1 MSRYIEN
8 KYEILPQKSYEII
21 RNCPKCGC
29 KTDYINTNN
38 FRINANGNLLDV
50 WLIYQCEKCKHTYN
64 LSIYERVKSTEI
76 DDDKYRRFLNN
87 DLELSFQYGIK
98 KELFSIN
105 KAVVDEEKIRYR
117 ILFKE
122 KQEKSSDSNFETNLI
137 IANPYELK
145 VRADK
150 VLSDIL
156 NISRSEVKR
165 MIKSKVIYSSNCEK
179 LEKIHVG
186 RLLDV
191 RISQKKIC
199 LINSIQ

>member
-1 MSRYIEN
+1 MSCYVEN

-76 DDDKYRRFLNN
+76 DDDKYKRFLNN

-191 RISQKKIC
+191 RISQKNMPDK
-199 LINSIQ
+199 

>member
-1 MSRYIEN
+1 MSCYIEN

-76 DDDKYRRFLNN
+76 DEDKYRRFLNN

-191 RISQKKIC
+191 RMSQKNMSDK
-199 LINSIQ
+199 

>member
-191 RISQKKIC
+191 RISQKNMSDK
-199 LINSIQ
+199 